1 MPESAVPTVRTATF
15 DDREA
20 VWPLVRDFA
29 TSFSP
34 EWAAYV
40 VAFGTLLTQPNTLLC
55 VAETGE
61 QIIGYLL
68 ASHHLTLFA
77 NGPVC
82 WVEEV
87 MVWPEHRRTGAGRAL
102 MRTAEEWAWRSG
114 ARYVSLAT
122 RRAADFY
129 RALGYEE
136 SAVFFKKSIDDRH
149 PGSSWDC

>member
-1 MPESAVPTVRTATF
+1 MPETVSPTVRPAMF
-15 DDREA
+15 DDRAA
-20 VWPLVRDFA
+20 VWPLVHDFA

-34 EWAAYV
+34 EWTAYAA
-40 VAFGTLLTQPNTLLC
+40 AFGTLLTQPNVLVC

-68 ASHHLTLFA
+68 ATHHLTLFA

-87 MVWPEHRRTGAGRAL
+87 MVSPEHRRTGAGRAL
-102 MRTAEEWAWRSG
+102 MRAVEEWARRSG
-114 ARYVSLAT
+114 AMYVSLAT

-129 RALGYEE
+129 RTLGYEE
-136 SAVFFKKSIDDRH
+136 SAVFFKKPINEPH
-149 PGSSWDC
+149 PETG